1 VSRGGTDYEL
11 GHGSY
16 TAVVTDVGAG
26 LRVLRHD
33 NDDLVRSY
41 PADAVRPRYSGVLLA
56 PWPNRVTDGRYSFDG
71 DTHQLPLNEPERG
84 HALHGLTL
92 WDRFTVTESSAARLT
107 LSTELVPR
115 TGYPFLLA
123 ISATYNLDDHGLTT
137 TVTVRNTGSRPAP
150 WGTAAH
156 PYVTAGTP
164 QVDEC
169 LLTVPADE
177 LLEVVG
183 ERMLPGLVRP
193 VPEELDFRDG
203 RRIGATF
210 VDHAYTGLRADADG
224 LVRVRLVADSGRGV
238 ECAWAPHDLPWV
250 QVHTADT
257 PEPENDRTALAV
269 EPMTCAP
276 DAFNSGAGLVVL
288 PPRGEHTVSW
298 TLRAL

>member
-1 VSRGGTDYEL
+1 MSRGGTYYEL
-11 GHGSY
+11 RHGSY

-33 NDDLVRSY
+33 NNDLVRSY
-41 PADAVRPRYSGVLLA
+41 PADVVRPRYSGVLLA
-56 PWPNRVTDGRYSFDG
+56 PWPNRIVDGRYSFDG
-71 DTHQLPLNEPERG
+71 QSHQLPLNEPERG

-92 WDRFTVTESSAARLT
+92 WDRFALAESSAARLT

-115 TGYPFLLA
+115 TGYPFSLA
-123 ISATYNLDDHGLTT
+123 ISATYSLDDDGLTT
-137 TVTVRNTGSRPAP
+137 SVAVRNTGSRPAP

-156 PYVTAGTP
+156 PYLKAGTTR
-164 QVDEC
+164 VDEC
-169 LLTVPADE
+169 ELTVPADA

-193 VPEELDFRDG
+193 VPDELDFRVG
-203 RRIGATF
+203 RRIGDTF

-224 LVRVRLVADSGRGV
+224 LVRVLLRADSGRSV
-238 ECAWAPHDLPWV
+238 ECAWNPHDLPWV
-250 QVHTADT
+250 QVHTGDT
-257 PEPENDRTALAV
+257 PEPENNRTGLAV

-298 TLRAL
+298 TLSAR